1 MMSKGRWWDPPTYG
15 KRRETIPNA
24 SFSRAGL
31 MYAPPFWSNEGLV
44 FPDTP
49 CTRFLSYLHVSS
61 CPECHSD
68 SHLHRLWRS
77 HLQIPS
83 KHHTA
88 SWAPLSCSFLLG
100 ASSDHCAPTPPSP
113 DLPFHIH
120 FPYGDDS
127 CNSLMTVCILQ
138 CFVAISR
145 KKAGVSWD
153 NGTGESTS
161 ALFLSDLREV
171 MTLHLFILEIG
182 GFWGIVLNMK

>member
-1 MMSKGRWWDPPTYG
+1 MHPHSGQMRVWCFLTHLELTSFHTYMFPPAQSATQTPISTACGDP
-15 KRRETIPNA
+15 I
-24 SFSRAGL
+24 S
-31 MYAPPFWSNEGLV
+31 
-44 FPDTP
+44 
-49 CTRFLSYLHVSS
+49 
-61 CPECHSD
+61 
-68 SHLHRLWRS
+68 RS
-77 HLQIPS
+77 HPNTTQPPGLHSVAPFSSEPLLI
-83 KHHTA
+83 TA
-88 SWAPLSCSFLLG
+88 P
-100 ASSDHCAPTPPSP
+100 PPSP